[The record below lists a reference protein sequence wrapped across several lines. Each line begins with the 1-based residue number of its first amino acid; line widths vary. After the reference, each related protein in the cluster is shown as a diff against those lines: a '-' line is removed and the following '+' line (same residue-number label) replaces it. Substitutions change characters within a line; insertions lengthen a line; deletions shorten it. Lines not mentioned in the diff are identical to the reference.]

1 MPLVQTGGVP
11 GSGDLTLA
19 SRVGVTAGAVR
30 RAAVSLERAEVS
42 NSREFLRNKRETRR
56 GEESEKEKERK
67 RKKAN
72 IIFREGRE
80 RAGGDGRI

>member
-30 RAAVSLERAEVS
+30 RAAVSLRERAEVS
-42 NSREFLRNKRETRR
+42 TSREFLRNKRETRR
-56 GEESEKEKERK
+56 GERERERERKKGKESEYY
-67 RKKAN
+67 
-72 IIFREGRE
+72 FSGGQGTGGR
-80 RAGGDGRI
+80 